1 LSVFRRLEAF
11 NDDRNHIRKTF
22 DTLSHA

>member
-1 LSVFRRLEAF
+1 LPVFCRLEAF